1 MVKFIYLSLGPLYM
15 IYRSIILA
23 TLLNIVGFASTL
35 NVPEQYSS
43 IQSAINASTYQDTVM
58 VSPGF
63 YQENISFSGKN
74 IVVTSAYII
83 DQDSLI
89 IGSTIIDGNN
99 NGSVVVFDD
108 SETNEAVLQGFTI
121 QSGDGN
127 YADPDDN
134 GTFYTYGGG
143 IYCKGSS
150 PVLRDLIVT
159 NNTGNAGGGGGIF
172 CYEASPVIIGC
183 LITNNT
189 TDDVGGGIYARYSS
203 LAISS
208 TKFIEN
214 EADLGAGCY
223 LRNESVPLFTSVDF
237 ISNIAANSGGGIV
250 LKDDADAVM
259 NNVTM
264 VNNIAEGLGGGLYIN
279 NADPSLDY
287 TLVSGNVSSAGGGVY
302 IRNDCSPT
310 FNHTTVAYNTS
321 GFEGGGVYLRDDSF
335 LSVINSIFW
344 GNGGSQIYFRESGDE
359 VSLNIS
365 YSLVESGQSG
375 IDVNNNGDLTWGQ
388 GMLQSDPYFCNGEAG
403 NFSLREN
410 SPCISAADDGGLIGI
425 LGVGCGPINTGPIWY
440 VGELGNDSS
449 DGSVE
454 TPFLTIQRAVDA
466 CVNGDTIRLTPGN
479 YIESVDFNS
488 KDIVLES
495 RAYELVDAS
504 LISQT
509 VISSG
514 AIGGSCMELIGLDA
528 ANLEIRGITFS
539 GGQSQI
545 GGGIYIESSTP
556 KLTGIVVENN
566 TAEVGGGIYINQS
579 DVELDYVTVKKNG
592 SNFGGGLY
600 ATGSTVKLISVS
612 IDSNLAYWGAGFYS
626 ENSSI
631 DIGKSNLRFNQAYIE
646 GGAIYQNGNN
656 ITITESA
663 ITANTGLDFGGAV
676 VCFNGVIDLDR
687 CTIAGNTAN
696 YGSALSLREAV
707 VTIANSIIWE
717 NGENAVFVT
726 SGSQASMLSFGY
738 TSIYGG
744 EDYLSSSPSIIL
756 EWGEGN
762 LEIDPMFCNSAENNF
777 ALQEGSLCLS
787 ASDTFGP
794 IGAFSSGCEQQLG
807 IDNTVSPNGFRI
819 DQNYPNPFN
828 PVTTIKYSLGEAG
841 LVSISIFSLSGRR
854 VLDLIHKYHDA
865 GEYSVEWNGED
876 YLGNSVSTGIY
887 IYRSILNDN
896 VYNKK
901 MILAK

>member
-1 MVKFIYLSLGPLYM
+1 M
-15 IYRSIILA
+15 IYRLIILA
-23 TLLNIVGFASTL
+23 TLLYTSGFTATL
-35 NVPEQYSS
+35 TVPDQYSS
-43 IQSAINASTYQDTVM
+43 IQSAINSSSDQDTIM

-63 YQENISFSGKN
+63 YQENINFSGRN
-74 IVVTSAYII
+74 IVVTSTYEL

-108 SETNEAVLQGFTI
+108 GETNQAVLQGFTI
-121 QSGDGN
+121 QNGDGN
-127 YADPDDN
+127 YADPDEN

-143 IYCKGSS
+143 IYCKSSS
-150 PVLRDLIVT
+150 PVLRDLIIT
-159 NNTGNAGGGGGIF
+159 NNTGDEGGGGGIF
-172 CYEASPVIIGC
+172 CYEASPVLIGC

-203 LAISS
+203 LSISN
-208 TKFIEN
+208 TKIIEN

-223 LRNESVPLFTSVDF
+223 LRNESTPLFTGVDF

-250 LKDDADAVM
+250 LKDDADAIM
-259 NNVTM
+259 NSVTM

-287 TLVSGNVSSAGGGVY
+287 ALVSGNVSSAGGGVY

-335 LSVINSIFW
+335 LSVTNSIFW
-344 GNGGSQIYFRESGDE
+344 GNGSSQIYFRESGDD

-365 YSLVESGQSG
+365 YSLIESGQG
-375 IDVNNNGDLTWGQ
+375 GVDVNNNGDLNWGQ

-410 SPCISAADDGGLIGI
+410 SPCTNAADDGGLIGI

-466 CVNGDTIRLTPGN
+466 CANGDTIRLTPGI

-495 RAYELVDAS
+495 RAYELVDVS

-528 ANLEIRGITFS
+528 ANLEIKGITFS

-545 GGGIYIESSTP
+545 GGGIYIENSTP
-556 KLTGIVVENN
+556 KLNGIVVENN
-566 TAEVGGGIYINQS
+566 TAEVGGGIYVNQS
-579 DVELDYVTVKKNG
+579 DVELDNVTVRQNG

-600 ATGSTVKLISVS
+600 VTGSIVKLTSVS
-612 IDSNLAYWGAGFYS
+612 IDSNLAYWGAGLYS

-631 DIGKSNLRFNQAYIE
+631 EIGKTSLSFNQAYIE
-646 GGAIYQNGNN
+646 GGGIYQNGNN
-656 ITITESA
+656 ITISESA
-663 ITANTGLDFGGAV
+663 ITGNTGLDFGGAV
-676 VCFNGVIDLDR
+676 VCHSGIIDLDR

-696 YGSALSLREAV
+696 FGSALNLREAV
-707 VTIANSIIWE
+707 VAISNSIIWE
-717 NGENAVFVT
+717 NGEDAVFAP
-726 SGSQASMLSFGY
+726 SGSQSSMISFGY
-738 TSIYGG
+738 TSVYGG
-744 EDYLSSSPSIIL
+744 EGYLLSSSNIIL
-756 EWGEGN
+756 DWGEGN
-762 LEIDPMFCNSAENNF
+762 LDVDPLFCNTSENNF
-777 ALQEGSLCLS
+777 SLQDESSCLS

-794 IGAFSSGCEQQLG
+794 IGAFNSGCDQQLST
-807 IDNTVSPNGFRI
+807 DNIALPNGFSI
-819 DQNYPNPFN
+819 KQNYPNPFN
-828 PVTTIKYSLGEAG
+828 PNTRIKYSLRESA

-854 VLDLIHKYHDA
+854 VIDLVHNHHGP
-865 GEYSVEWNGED
+865 GEYSVEWDGKD
-876 YLGNSVSTGIY
+876 KLGNKVSTGIY
-887 IYRSILNDN
+887 IYRSILNDH
-896 VYNKK
+896 VDSKK